1 MTDEQ
6 RIKADL
12 DHFFRT
18 GEIPEPWAAI
28 APEPVDEPECRGHES
43 TDGPIG
49 NTVYCDGTCRRHVSD
64 AEFDRRIDEINRE
77 LDAIESGSV
86 EPPRFGWLNRIG
98 RAQ

>member
-1 MTDEQ
+1 MTNEQ

-12 DHFFRT
+12 EHFFLT

-28 APEPVDEPECRGHES
+28 APESEAAE
-43 TDGPIG
+43 
-49 NTVYCDGTCRRHVSD
+49 D

-77 LDAIESGSV
+77 LDAIESGSF